1 MSTAMPRGKLRHRLF
16 TGRPERTG
24 RARKSPALPAGSLH
38 LGISPFRRA
47 PACQEE
53 KKTLPGAQATVAG
66 RGERVTAQHLGM
78 LWEF

>member
-1 MSTAMPRGKLRHRLF
+1 MSTAMPECKVRHRLF
-16 TGRPERTG
+16 TGRPGRTE

-47 PACQEE
+47 PACQKE

-66 RGERVTAQHLGM
+66 RDERVTAQHLST